1 MMPPPLSFEIAWPHQ
16 LSSAKLIVGIIL
28 GASGIVFLFVA
39 NHQYWELQFEVNA
52 RLPEGQKFDP
62 LFWTL
67 PKRLEFRRLHRTVL
81 PDRVRPKRALR
92 FPIVGLA
99 LFFSGVALVSSQLGW
114 F

>member
-1 MMPPPLSFEIAWPHQ
+1 ME
-16 LSSAKLIVGIIL
+16 SAKLIIGIIL
-28 GASGIVFLFVA
+28 GAGGIAFLFLA

-67 PKRLEFRRLHRTVL
+67 PRRLEFRRLHRAVL
-81 PDRVRPKRALR
+81 PDSPRPKRALR
-92 FPIVGLA
+92 FTIIGLV
-99 LFFSGVALVSSQLGW
+99 LFFSGVALVSSHLGW